1 MKKRNIMRRSLA
13 LILTVLLTIGTVMPS
28 FAQEVSAGET
38 TAQTIESETGS
49 GNTLDS
55 ETETKDET
63 LAESMP
69 LSESESVTESET
81 SADSNSILESETSA
95 ESKSEA
101 ESESAAESET
111 VSESDAVTESENESE
126 TETVTESENESE
138 GEYSIEDDP
147 EADRSYRQSAVYDSP
162 IMPFAAGEDRDVV
175 AYGIDVSY
183 FQGDI
188 DWQKV
193 KAAGVDFAII
203 RVALR
208 GYGTGEIVMDP
219 KAIDNLKGAQSAGVG
234 IGAYFF
240 STSLNE
246 EEAIE
251 EAEYLINV
259 LKDYNVTYP
268 VVFDFEGYED
278 PDYRTYGLSK
288 TQRSNNAIAFLTTIE
303 NAGYQG
309 AMYGSQSYLQNDN
322 QWDTSR
328 IDELFDVWVAQYF
341 YYDAATKTQYPS
353 YASIEGRSTTYTGD
367 YIMWQFTSQGEI
379 DGISGDVD
387 LNLLYEDPSNAGSGS
402 PGQATQSGTEKYEN
416 GNWYYYYE
424 DGTKATGWVKHH
436 GNQYY
441 YDKNGAMAHGITE
454 INGVKYGFDE
464 WTGVLLSGEHH
475 FTDTANNDWYYF
487 YDDGRMATGWV
498 KHHGNQYYYDK
509 NGVMAHKI
517 ATING
522 KKYGFNEWTGVQ
534 LLGEHH
540 FTDTDNDDWYY
551 FNPQTGVMAAG
562 WTQYNGH
569 TYYFENDGKMYHG
582 EKYLDGYWYY
592 FDEWTGIMA
601 TGWTTHH
608 NEWYYY
614 DDQGRMYH
622 GEHYM
627 NGHWYYFD
635 EWTGIT
641 ANKGFTYHH
650 GHWYYYND
658 QGWMQYGRQYIDGK
672 WYYFNKYTG
681 VLEQ

>member
-246 EEAIE
+246 EEAVE

-278 PDYRTYGLSK
+278 PAYRTYGLSK

-303 NAGYQG
+303 NAGYHA
-309 AMYGSQSYLQNDN
+309 AMYGSQSYLQDDR

-328 IDELFDVWVAQYF
+328 ISALFDVWVAQYF
-341 YYDAATKTQYPS
+341 YYDAETRTQYPS

-387 LNLLYEDPSNAGSGS
+387 LNLLYEDP
-402 PGQATQSGTEKYEN
+402 
-416 GNWYYYYE
+416 YE
-424 DGTKATGWVKHH
+424 DVRNFVRRLYTLVLDRNPDNEGLESWVNVLVSGETTGAEVVRDFILSPEFIEKNVSNEDYIEILYNSCMDRSSDSAGKNAWMQRLAEGFSRLYVLRGFIESDEFSEICRDYGIVR
-436 GNQYY
+436 GNVELTENRDQN
-441 YDKNGAMAHGITE
+441 DGITRYVSRCYNIFLE
-454 INGVKYGFDE
+454 RQPDIEGLND
-464 WTGVLLSGEHH
+464 WTGLILANKSYAAQLPDGFIGSDEFVERNLSNEEFVTICYKAILDRDPDEKGLAEWVARLKAGDSRHEVLSG
-475 FTDTANNDWYYF
+475 FTDSIEFKELLAE
-487 YDDGRMATGWV
+487 
-498 KHHGNQYYYDK
+498 
-509 NGVMAHKI
+509 
-517 ATING
+517 
-522 KKYGFNEWTGVQ
+522 YG
-534 LLGEHH
+534 L
-540 FTDTDNDDWYY
+540 
-551 FNPQTGVMAAG
+551 
-562 WTQYNGH
+562 
-569 TYYFENDGKMYHG
+569 
-582 EKYLDGYWYY
+582 
-592 FDEWTGIMA
+592 
-601 TGWTTHH
+601 
-608 NEWYYY
+608 
-614 DDQGRMYH
+614 
-622 GEHYM
+622 
-627 NGHWYYFD
+627 
-635 EWTGIT
+635 
-641 ANKGFTYHH
+641 
-650 GHWYYYND
+650 
-658 QGWMQYGRQYIDGK
+658 
-672 WYYFNKYTG
+672 
-681 VLEQ
+681 